1 MLKAY
6 EWIVVVSVGIVLLM
20 IESRLWLYR
29 L

>member
-20 IESRLWLYR
+20 IDSRLWLYR